1 MEGILKKEIP
11 IPIGGDKKR
20 FQSILESAVGTDTN
34 IELERAAPVSDAEWL
49 DFFARALAK
58 EIKLVTTADPF
69 MTAFFPKI
77 SSANSYKRNAGEIED
92 PISSGVIF
100 VETLNALYYG
110 NPFDY
115 GPGKDS
121 HYMHM
126 YRELPA
132 TLFLY
137 YRQTAGLPRY
147 VGHIFV
153 LPKEIE
159 DYQKVT
165 YDDDSFV
172 YFVSIY
178 KSVLE
183 KALRK
188 FSDRV
193 IGDIIA
199 YTKRLGEEYTS
210 IVANPL
216 PGPME
221 YILEK
226 KGFQVLD
233 RRVPG
238 TFYIAHGNYVLP
250 VKGGARRSLQR
261 KTRRRRRQRYV
272 K

>member
-1 MEGILKKEIP
+1 MKEIP
-11 IPIGGDKKR
+11 IPIGGNRKR
-20 FQSILESAVGTDTN
+20 YQPLIESAVGADTN
-34 IELERAAPVSDAEWL
+34 IELERSTPVSDTEWL

-58 EIKLVTTADPF
+58 EIKLITTADPF
-69 MTAFFPKI
+69 IKPFFPKV
-77 SSANSYKRNAGEIED
+77 ANADSYRRNAGEIDD
-92 PISSGVIF
+92 PISAGVIC

-115 GPGKDS
+115 GKGEDDPS
-121 HYMHM
+121 FYV
-126 YRELPA
+126 YRGLPV

-137 YRQTAGLPRY
+137 YRQAAAGGVPRY

-153 LPKEIE
+153 MPKEIE
-159 DYQKVT
+159 DYQKVAE
-165 YDDDSFV
+165 DDDSFV

-193 IGDIIA
+193 IADIIA
-199 YTKRLGEEYTS
+199 YAKRLGEEYTS

-238 TFYIAHGNYVLP
+238 TFYIARGNYVLP
-250 VKGGARRSLQR
+250 IRGGARRR
-261 KTRRRRRQRYV
+261 TRRTRRQRQAFI